1 MDIVGILSL
10 IAVLALA
17 AFVMYMLVYLVSS
30 SVPKKEA
37 MSNSEIGGLSGGI
50 VAAIAVGGFIAYTVL
65 HARRGLRLMS
75 GKY

>member
-1 MDIVGILSL
+1 MDIVEILSL
-10 IAVLALA
+10 IVMLAVA
-17 AFVMYMLVYLVSS
+17 AVIIFLIVRAVQDSF
-30 SVPKKEA
+30 PKKEA